1 MLLPSRQSQNHH
13 QARFSGDHEMKNRVE
28 GGDTHGQRKK
38 RRSYGNPEC
47 MASRCCPCFAVSS
60 IARRIGR
67 CLGVAHSWQHF
78 FVSAD
83 RISQGESRT
92 NLMNTASEL

>member
-1 MLLPSRQSQNHH
+1 MLLPSHQSQNHH
-13 QARFSGDHEMKNRVE
+13 QARFSGDHEMKNRAK
-28 GGDTHGQRKK
+28 GGDIIHGQRKK

-67 CLGVAHSWQHF
+67 CLFRCCSFVATF

-83 RISQGESRT
+83 RISQGESKT
-92 NLMNTASEL
+92 N